1 MKIVQMDGFEG
12 RIGAGLW
19 KMAKNIK
26 AACFWLLLFVADKSF
41 GRETGEKDE
50 DWKEMKGG
58 GMTGKG
64 RKNENRDCI
73 IFAYNV

>member
-1 MKIVQMDGFEG
+1 
-12 RIGAGLW
+12 
-19 KMAKNIK
+19 
-26 AACFWLLLFVADKSF
+26 LFVADKSF

-50 DWKEMKGG
+50 EWKEMKGG

-73 IFAYNV
+73 IFTYNV